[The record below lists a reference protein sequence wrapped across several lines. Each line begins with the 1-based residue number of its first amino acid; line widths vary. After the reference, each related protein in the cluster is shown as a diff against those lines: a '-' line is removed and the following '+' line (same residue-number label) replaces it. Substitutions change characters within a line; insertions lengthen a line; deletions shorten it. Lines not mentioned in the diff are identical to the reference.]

1 MDYIRKIL
9 GITTVRMQ
17 EKEKMKIEELYRK
30 QILIEIEKQKE
41 LQQVID
47 KTKERDS
54 IRYIKACKSQRSISF
69 RQVQDEK
76 DLYSHSSK

>member
-41 LQQVID
+41 LQQIID
-47 KTKERDS
+47 ESNNQNSQR
-54 IRYIKACKSQRSISF
+54 IVKACKSQRSISF
-69 RQVQDEK
+69 RQVQD
-76 DLYSHSSK
+76 DPTIRRLI